1 MKAHLLVFCALLV
14 TGKAFA
20 DPYMMARQQA
30 VRTADQNNAEQARIQ
45 NAAAPAGPAAA
56 APAPAPAPPMDPALQ
71 ATLQNIGDLQG
82 DFAIFINADGQPDP
96 AQKTSLLNNLSHAAQ
111 GTKASSASV
120 KKLAADLAPALA
132 QRKKVAVVQQKKLAV
147 DVHALF
153 NSSHLSAAQQKMMF
167 EDVQKILTE
176 AGAAQGDIDGVV
188 ADLKKVS
195 EETK

>member
-1 MKAHLLVFCALLV
+1 MKAHIPVFCALL
-14 TGKAFA
+14 AASSALA

-45 NAAAPAGPAAA
+45 NATAPGAAA
-56 APAPAPAPPMDPALQ
+56 APTPAPAPPMDPALQ

-82 DFAIFINADGQPDP
+82 NFATYINADGQPDP

-120 KKLAADLAPALA
+120 KKLAADLTPALA
-132 QRKKVAVVQQKKLAV
+132 QRKKLAAVQQKKLAV

-167 EDVQKILTE
+167 DDVQKILAE
-176 AGAAQGDIDGVV
+176 AGAAQADIDGVV
-188 ADLKKVS
+188 TDLKKIA